1 MSMENMNGF
10 DIETLPG
17 WEKSY
22 LFGKVAE
29 LAEKYFENPE
39 NQRRFEEWLKEKKKE
54 GEFEIV
60 SH

>member
-1 MSMENMNGF
+1 MNGF